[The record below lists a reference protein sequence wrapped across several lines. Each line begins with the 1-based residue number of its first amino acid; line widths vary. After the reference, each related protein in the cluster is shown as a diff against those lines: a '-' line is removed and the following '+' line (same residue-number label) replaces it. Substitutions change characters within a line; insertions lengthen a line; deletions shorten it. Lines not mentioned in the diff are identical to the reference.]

1 MNLIEYIKLYL
12 AVREDCKRRYKR
24 DLESRMRELMEAYRI
39 Q

>member
-12 AVREDCKRRYKR
+12 AVKTDCKIRYKR
-24 DLESRMRELMEAYRI
+24 DIRTCMKELIEVYRI